1 MSRWL
6 QRYNAILRKEISDI
20 IHRRLADQGVAFISI
35 TEVGLSKDAHHAT
48 VKFTVIGNENHRQ
61 AAQTKL
67 DTASRFI
74 KGELGRRYKN
84 VTIPELRFIYD
95 VAVDRGFDMTRRIDE
110 IIRQDQADAAP
121 H

>member
-6 QRYNAILRKEISDI
+6 ARYNAILRLEISDI
-20 IHRRLADQGVAFISI
+20 IHRRLEDQNVALISI
-35 TEVGLSKDAHHAT
+35 TEVTLSRDAAHAT
-48 VKFTVIGNENHRQ
+48 VKFTVIGHDRHRQ

-67 DTASRFI
+67 DTAARFI

-84 VTIPELRFIYD
+84 VTIPELRFVYD
-95 VAVDRGFDMTRRIDE
+95 VAVDRAFEMHRRIDD
-110 IIRQDQADAAP
+110 IIREDERDPAS